1 MLLRFIILPKPEKVR
16 VRCRIRKGNSE
27 TNTNKKTGKYFDEYF
42 AKSIDFYLL
51 KQYYIICVVT
61 HAEVSELADE
71 QD

>member
-1 MLLRFIILPKPEKVR
+1 MRM
-16 VRCRIRKGNSE
+16 RKGNSE
-27 TNTNKKTGKYFDEYF
+27 TNKNKKTGKKFWRIFDEYF

-51 KQYYIICVVT
+51 KQYYITCVVT